1 MIIKWKNK
9 TKKNFRSYVK
19 ISSSSVHR
27 VTHKT
32 FSQFLKV
39 DLLEMIRGDWLKWLK
54 AQCCQIFWSHWILSL
69 NCPSAFSAY
78 KIQQNHRWPS
88 LPASTSSTKLHQ
100 LRTRN
105 WAVGRNISGK
115 TVCYSTIFSFP
126 EHCDDI
132 VSYESETFCQVLL
145 KKFKQKKI

>member
-69 NCPSAFSAY
+69 NCPSAFSVH

-88 LPASTSSTKLHQ
+88 LPASTSSTKIHQ

-105 WAVGRNISGK
+105 WAVGHNISGK
-115 TVCYSTIFSFP
+115 TVWSHSDCDNFFNSLYSVIYFLVKCSMKK
-126 EHCDDI
+126 
-132 VSYESETFCQVLL
+132 SEKRLQ
-145 KKFKQKKI
+145 